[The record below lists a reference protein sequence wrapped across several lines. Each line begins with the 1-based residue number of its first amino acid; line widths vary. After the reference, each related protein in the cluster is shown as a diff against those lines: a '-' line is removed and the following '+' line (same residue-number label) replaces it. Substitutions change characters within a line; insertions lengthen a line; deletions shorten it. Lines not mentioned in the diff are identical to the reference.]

1 MKNPLLLIVDDIED
15 NISILHTILSKEPY
29 RFAVASNGEEALSLI
44 AREAP
49 DLSLLDVMLPDKS
62 GFDVL
67 RQINEDSSIPQF
79 PVIFITARTGLE
91 DKVEGFRL
99 GGVDYITK
107 PFQGEEVLA
116 RVRTHLELK
125 QRRDEQA
132 ELIKRLTASLEE
144 VRQLRGIIPICA
156 SCKKIRNDEGYWQQ
170 VEEYISSRSEVE
182 FTHGLCPDC
191 IKKFYPDYEDG
202 DDKEER

>member
-132 ELIKRLTASLEE
+132 ELISQLTASLEE

>member
-1 MKNPLLLIVDDIED
+1 MKKPLLLIVDDIED

-132 ELIKRLTASLEE
+132 ELISQLTASLEE